1 MGHHASLLIS
11 ILQELLWVV
20 KVARSMRRQGL
31 EGLSTTSFRCSSPKT
46 RKQCHN
52 DDLCQRSWDQGGLNK
67 VQITDITYL
76 RCRQV
81 WVYLCAIRGGHS
93 RRVVGYSM
101 RPDKTS
107 ELVIEALTNARLARG
122 LPPSQVI
129 VHADCGSQFTSD
141 RLTNYA
147 QNENMKISLDQ
158 TGMCWDNAM
167 TPIVLGKSERRAF
180 PPACL
185 CYQG

>member
-1 MGHHASLLIS
+1 
-11 ILQELLWVV
+11 
-20 KVARSMRRQGL
+20 
-31 EGLSTTSFRCSSPKT
+31 
-46 RKQCHN
+46 
-52 DDLCQRSWDQGGLNK
+52 
-67 VQITDITYL
+67 
-76 RCRQV
+76 
-81 WVYLCAIRGGHS
+81 
-93 RRVVGYSM
+93 M

-141 RLTNYA
+141 RLADYA
-147 QNENMKISLDQ
+147 QDENMQISLDK
-158 TGMCWDNAM
+158 TSICWDNAM
-167 TPIVLGKSERRAF
+167 TPIVLGKSERRVF